1 MIVELLPLIC
11 IVVLVGLTSG
21 VLAGMLGI
29 GGGAVIVPGMYFS
42 LSVLGYTADAI
53 IHVSIATAVSVIV
66 VNGAVSVRHHNKRGA
81 VDWSIILNRNLFVS
95 WSLWI
100 GIGAFITSL
109 VIAPKLSGRSLAIIF
124 SVLMAAMSLQLIFG
138 KPNWRLRDSIPGG
151 AAPAIGGSAIG
162 GISSLM
168 GIGGGTFTVPL
179 MTMCGMPIHRAIG
192 TASGLGLAISIPASI
207 GFVISGWSV
216 DGRPPLSLGYV
227 NLVGFFVVAMVSYFA
242 VPLGVHLS
250 HKLDPSKLRRV
261 FGLLMIVVAFGMI
274 RKALA

>member
-250 HKLDPSKLRRV
+250 HKLEIGRAHV
-261 FGLLMIVVAFGMI
+261 
-274 RKALA
+274 